1 MGDMIPISL
10 FFLPLLTKE
19 VLVSIELP
27 PSVKRGIRK

>member
-19 VLVSIELP
+19 ALVSREPP
-27 PSVKRGIRK
+27 PSVKRGIGK